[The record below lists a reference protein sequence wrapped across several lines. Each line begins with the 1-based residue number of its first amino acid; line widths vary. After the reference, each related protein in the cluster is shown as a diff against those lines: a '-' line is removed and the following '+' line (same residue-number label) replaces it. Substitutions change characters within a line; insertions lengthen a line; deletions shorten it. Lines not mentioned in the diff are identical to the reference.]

1 MSNLNNEAE
10 NNKSQEFIE
19 KNDNNYDPPSNKI
32 QKSNNNIQSSSDG
45 ENIIIPPP
53 KFTEKIRIEKKDE
66 KVIYDNEL
74 IEYGKFFHEKIETNI
89 KNKINEIYNEKTKTI
104 KQFLNDD
111 EMSHSDKKN
120 EIKEPLDNIKSK
132 IINISKVIPELKLLL
147 KRFKYTTKN
156 ISFIQ
161 NLKPFLNPYPFDCK
175 ENPNNIIYVA
185 NIIASVFTDGSV
197 TDILEYFK
205 NRFTDSYTSS
215 DFDNISKF
223 LPLYCYILNN
233 LAVSSTVDFSVFAD
247 IEKIKLISGKKE
259 LQKDVSESG
268 KKNSEEFRKYQDTFG
283 KSKKGK
289 PTFDSSKPRYSGKGG
304 ASNSFKLSYNKGK
317 GQNQRQNKGK
327 GQNQRQNKGKGQGQK
342 KNMDMSDLNILQK
355 IKDES
360 LLVEKKDSKDLYNYI
375 TEQLK
380 EYIENQIL
388 EKAKGRSENNDE
400 NGVNEI
406 EDLINETTQQNKKT
420 DSQFNNAKS
429 TDKYFIT
436 KDGKPAS
443 INNKQVPGVVNDNDI
458 ITLMFDEDVSK
469 TEKIDKIQINDIFV
483 ELSDMKSLKSI
494 IDDNIYFRKMLVK
507 LLTSSITESKW
518 VIHIKNNEKTSIKI
532 DDTDFPLQNNSTITI
547 SSKNLKKTID
557 VPKSIYGGGSG
568 GGIFPLFKTK
578 NNKNKNTTTGNNQ
591 AQMKIFKKLKQVITI
606 KHFNQNDK
614 IKEEDLEK
622 IRKNLVEYLIGL
634 YSFTYQILF
643 QNYEEIEKELKCV
656 IESKEVNGK
665 NEKINKRQ
673 KRLEN
678 EKEKEKQENSV
689 NTEVTLN
696 NETNTVQLL
705 NNEIIDNSSL
715 TKVEVEAEIERL
727 EKEFQ
732 QLPFYDIEGRE
743 QISKKRSELKK
754 KL

>member
-1 MSNLNNEAE
+1 MSNLNNEDRY
-10 NNKSQEFIE
+10 NKSQEFIE

-32 QKSNNNIQSSSDG
+32 QKSNDNIQLSSDG

-53 KFTEKIRIEKKDE
+53 KFTEKIKIEKKDE
-66 KVIYDNEL
+66 KIIYNNE
-74 IEYGKFFHEKIETNI
+74 IVEYGIFFHEKIETNI
-89 KNKINEIYNEKTKTI
+89 KNKINEIYDEKTKTI

-111 EMSHSDKKN
+111 EMSYSDKKN
-120 EIKEPLDNIKSK
+120 EIKEPLNNIKSK

-161 NLKPFLNPYPFDCK
+161 NLKPFLNPYPLDCK
-175 ENPNNIIYVA
+175 ENPKNIIYVA
-185 NIIASVFTDGSV
+185 NIIASIFTDGSV
-197 TDILEYFK
+197 TDIIEYFK
-205 NRFTDSYTSS
+205 NRFSDSYTSS

-223 LPLYCYILNN
+223 LPLYCHILNN
-233 LAVSSTVDFSVFAD
+233 LAVSNTVDFSVFAD
-247 IEKIKLISGKKE
+247 IEKIKSISGKKE

-268 KKNSEEFRKYQDTFG
+268 KKNSEAFRKYQDTLG
-283 KSKKGK
+283 KSKKGQLGKQGK

-304 ASNSFKLSYNKGK
+304 ASNSFKPSYNKGK

-327 GQNQRQNKGKGQGQK
+327 GQNQRQNKGQGQK
-342 KNMDMSDLNILQK
+342 KNMDISDLNVLQK

-360 LLVEKKDSKDLYNYI
+360 LLVEKKDTEDLYNYI

-388 EKAKGRSENNDE
+388 EKAKGRSENNND

-406 EDLINETTQQNKKT
+406 EDLMNETTQQNKKT

-429 TDKYFIT
+429 TDKYFRT
-436 KDGKPAS
+436 KDDEPAS
-443 INNKQVPGVVNDNDI
+443 INNKQIPDLVNNNDF

-469 TEKIDKIQINDIFV
+469 NEKIDKIQIDEIFI
-483 ELSDMKSLKSI
+483 ELNDMKSLKSI

-507 LLTSSITESKW
+507 LLTNSITESKW
-518 VIHIKNNEKTSIKI
+518 IIHIKNNDKTSIKI
-532 DDTDFPLQNNSTITI
+532 DDIDFPLQNNSTITI
-547 SSKNLKKTID
+547 SSKNLKKNID
-557 VPKSIYGGGSG
+557 VPRSIYGGSSG
-568 GGIFPLFKTK
+568 GGTFPLFKTK
-578 NNKNKNTTTGNNQ
+578 NNKNKNTTTYYNQ

-643 QNYEEIEKELKCV
+643 QKYEEIEKELKCV
-656 IESKEVNGK
+656 IESEEVSGK

-678 EKEKEKQENSV
+678 EKQELKKEYIV
-689 NTEVTLN
+689 NTDVT
-696 NETNTVQLL
+696 L

-715 TKVEVEAEIERL
+715 TKAEVEAEIESI
-727 EKEFQ
+727 EEEFKKI
-732 QLPFYDIEGRE
+732 PFYDIKGRDE
-743 QISKKRSELKK
+743 LAKKRGELKK